1 MNTRLRLSFGV
12 EEAATARKLCN
23 FRELHKSSELDH
35 HFHVSGERNGKTIL
49 VMIDNTA
56 RMNAEAKVR
65 KVEADFSHAARLST
79 LGEMT
84 TSIAH
89 EIKQPLSAILMNA
102 QTSLRHL
109 RKAEPNLDKVEQLT
123 SRIAEICAARQ

>member
-1 MNTRLRLSFGV
+1 MSTKRCP
-12 EEAATARKLCN
+12 TRKLNSCN
-23 FRELHKSSELDH
+23 LGELPESFQLDH
-35 HFHVSGERNGKTIL
+35 RFHVEGERSGTTIL

-56 RMNAEAKVR
+56 RMNAEAKLR
-65 KVEADFSHAARLST
+65 KIESDFSHAARLST

-102 QTSLRHL
+102 QTSLRYL
-109 RKAEPNLDKVEQLT
+109 RKAEPNFEKVEQLT
-123 SRIAEICAARQ
+123 SRIAEIRAARK